1 MLIIF
6 IHGGIVMGLTI
17 SNKSMGI
24 SPSPTL
30 AIDSKF
36 KEMKKEGIDVV
47 GFGAGEPDFDT
58 PKHIKEAAINAIND
72 GFTKYTPAS
81 GTIELKKAIVK
92 KLKDENSLD
101 YEISDIVVSNGAK
114 HSLVNAFMAILNP
127 GDEVVIPAPFWVS
140 YPEMVKIAD
149 GTPVF
154 LETCEENNFKFK
166 VSDLENVVTKKTK
179 ALVLNNPSNPTGML
193 YTKSELKEIAEFCVK
208 NNIYVISD
216 EIYEALVYDGKESF
230 VSIASFGDEIKDLTI
245 IVNGVSKTYAMTGW
259 RIGYTASN
267 SKIAKAM
274 ANIQSHA
281 TSNPNS
287 IAQVAATAALNGP
300 KDEIKIMKNA
310 FFERRNHLVE
320 LINGIEGVSSIKPD
334 GAFYVMMNVSGLF
347 SKKYK
352 DTVISDVDT
361 LCELLLC
368 EVKLALV
375 PGTGFGAPNYV
386 RWSYATS
393 MDNINEGIKRLKI
406 FIEKLS

>member
-1 MLIIF
+1 
-6 IHGGIVMGLTI
+6 MGLTI

-81 GTIELKKAIVK
+81 GTIELKKAIIK

-230 VSIASFGDEIKDLTI
+230 VSIASFGKEIKDLTI

-300 KDEIKIMKNA
+300 KDEIQIMKNA

-347 SKKYK
+347 GKKYK

>member
-1 MLIIF
+1 
-6 IHGGIVMGLTI
+6 MGLTI

-58 PKHIKEAAINAIND
+58 PKHIKEAAISAIND

-230 VSIASFGDEIKDLTI
+230 VSIASFGKEIKDLTI

-300 KDEIKIMKNA
+300 KDEIQIMKNA
-310 FFERRNHLVE
+310 FFERRNHLVD

-347 SKKYK
+347 GKKYK

-361 LCELLLC
+361 LCELLLS

-393 MDNINEGIKRLKI
+393 MDTIVDGIERLKK
-406 FIEKLS
+406 FLHAADL

>member
-1 MLIIF
+1 
-6 IHGGIVMGLTI
+6 MGLTI

-36 KEMKKEGIDVV
+36 KTMKKEGIDVV

-58 PKHIKEAAINAIND
+58 PKHIKEAAIKAINE

-81 GTIELKKAIVK
+81 GTVELKSAIVN
-92 KLKDENSLD
+92 KLKEENGLSYD
-101 YEISDIVVSNGAK
+101 ISNIVVSNGAK

-127 GDEVVIPAPFWVS
+127 MDEVIIPTPFWVS
-140 YPEMVKIAD
+140 YPEMVKLAD
-149 GTPVF
+149 GVPVF
-154 LETCEENNFKFK
+154 VETTEENNFKFK
-166 VSDLENVVTKKTK
+166 VSDLEGVLTSKTK

-193 YTKSELKEIAEFCVK
+193 YTKAELKEIADFAVK

-216 EIYEALVYDGKESF
+216 EIYEALVYDGQESF
-230 VSIASFGDEIKDLTI
+230 VSIAGFSEEIKDLTI
-245 IVNGVSKTYAMTGW
+245 IINGVSKTYAMTGW

-267 SKIAKAM
+267 EKIAKAM
-274 ANIQSHA
+274 SNIQSHA

-287 IAQVAATAALNGP
+287 IAQAAATAALMGP
-300 KDEIKIMKNA
+300 KDEIAKMKQA
-310 FFERRNHLVE
+310 FFERRNHLVD
-320 LINGIEGVSSIKPD
+320 LINGIDGVSCIKPN
-334 GAFYVMMNVSGLF
+334 GAFYVMMNISDILG
-347 SKKYK
+347 KKYNGVVV
-352 DTVISDVDT
+352 DTVDT
-361 LCELLLC
+361 LCEMLLS

-393 MDNINEGIKRLKI
+393 MDNINEGIKRLKD
-406 FIEKLS
+406 FISDLK

>member
-1 MLIIF
+1 
-6 IHGGIVMGLTI
+6 MGLTI

-58 PKHIKEAAINAIND
+58 PKHIKEAAISAIND

-154 LETCEENNFKFK
+154 LETCEESNFKFK

-193 YTKSELKEIAEFCVK
+193 YTKSELKEIAELQDVTEGLEYTIK
-208 NNIYVISD
+208 N
-216 EIYEALVYDGKESF
+216 EESRCF
-230 VSIASFGDEIKDLTI
+230 
-245 IVNGVSKTYAMTGW
+245 YA
-259 RIGYTASN
+259 
-267 SKIAKAM
+267 
-274 ANIQSHA
+274 
-281 TSNPNS
+281 
-287 IAQVAATAALNGP
+287 
-300 KDEIKIMKNA
+300 
-310 FFERRNHLVE
+310 
-320 LINGIEGVSSIKPD
+320 
-334 GAFYVMMNVSGLF
+334 
-347 SKKYK
+347 
-352 DTVISDVDT
+352 
-361 LCELLLC
+361 
-368 EVKLALV
+368 
-375 PGTGFGAPNYV
+375 
-386 RWSYATS
+386 
-393 MDNINEGIKRLKI
+393 
-406 FIEKLS
+406 

>member
-1 MLIIF
+1 
-6 IHGGIVMGLTI
+6 MGLTI

-58 PKHIKEAAINAIND
+58 PKHIKEAAINAINE

-230 VSIASFGDEIKDLTI
+230 VSIASFGKEIKDLTI

-300 KDEIKIMKNA
+300 KDEIQIMKNA

-347 SKKYK
+347 GKKYK

>member
-1 MLIIF
+1 MF
-6 IHGGIVMGLTI
+6 IHGGIEMGLTI

-58 PKHIKEAAINAIND
+58 PKHIKEAAINAINE

-92 KLKDENSLD
+92 KLKDENALD

-127 GDEVVIPAPFWVS
+127 GDEVIIPAPFWVS

-154 LETCEENNFKFK
+154 LETTEENNFKFK
-166 VSDLENVVTKKTK
+166 VCDLKKVVTDKTK

-193 YTKSELKEIAEFCVK
+193 YTKDELKEIAEFCVK

-230 VSIASFGDEIKDLTI
+230 ISIASFGEEIKDLTI
-245 IVNGVSKTYAMTGW
+245 IINGVSKTYAMTGW

-267 SKIAKAM
+267 AKIAKAM
-274 ANIQSHA
+274 SNIQSHA

-287 IAQVAATAALNGP
+287 IAQVAAVAALNGP
-300 KDEIKIMKNA
+300 KGEIEIMKKA

-320 LINGIEGVSSIKPD
+320 LINGIDGVSSVKPD

-347 SKKYK
+347 GKKYQ

-361 LCELLLC
+361 LCELLLS

-393 MDNINEGIKRLKI
+393 MDNINEGIKRLKE
-406 FIEKLS
+406 FINKLS

>member
-1 MLIIF
+1 
-6 IHGGIVMGLTI
+6 MGLTI

-230 VSIASFGDEIKDLTI
+230 VSIASFGKEIKDLTI

-300 KDEIKIMKNA
+300 KDEIQIMKNA

-347 SKKYK
+347 GKKYK

-361 LCELLLC
+361 LCELLLS

>member
-1 MLIIF
+1 
-6 IHGGIVMGLTI
+6 MGLTI
-17 SNKSMGI
+17 SNKAAGI

-36 KEMKKEGIDVV
+36 KMMKQEGIDVV

-58 PKHIKEAAINAIND
+58 PKHIKDAAIKAIMD
-72 GFTKYTPAS
+72 GATKYTPAS
-81 GTIELKKAIVK
+81 GTVEIKKAVVN
-92 KLKDENSLD
+92 KLKEENGLSYD
-101 YEISDIVVSNGAK
+101 ISEIVVSNGAK

-127 GDEVVIPAPFWVS
+127 EDEVIIPTPFWVS
-140 YPEMVKIAD
+140 YPEMVKLAD
-149 GTPVF
+149 GKPVF
-154 LETCEENNFKFK
+154 VETYEENNFKFSI
-166 VSDLENVVTKKTK
+166 SDLEKVLTTKTK

-193 YTKSELKEIAEFCVK
+193 YTKEELKEIADFAIK

-216 EIYEALVYDGKESF
+216 EIYEALVYDGKESY
-230 VSIASFGDEIKDLTI
+230 VSIASFNDQIKDLTI

-267 SKIAKAM
+267 IKIAKAM
-274 ANIQSHA
+274 SNIQSHA

-300 KDEIKIMKNA
+300 KDEMLKMKEA
-310 FFERRNHLVE
+310 FSKRRNHLVD
-320 LINGIEGVSSIKPD
+320 LINNIDGVSCIKPD
-334 GAFYVMMNVSGLF
+334 GAFYVMMNISSLLG
-347 SKKYK
+347 KTYN
-352 DTVISDVDT
+352 DTVIDNVDT
-361 LCELLLC
+361 LCELLLS

-393 MDNINEGIKRLKI
+393 MDNINEGVKRLSL
-406 FIEKLS
+406 FIDNLK

>member
-1 MLIIF
+1 
-6 IHGGIVMGLTI
+6 MGLTI
-17 SNKSMGI
+17 SNKASGI

-36 KEMKKEGIDVV
+36 KMMKQEGIDVV

-58 PKHIKEAAINAIND
+58 PKHIKDAAIKAIMD
-72 GFTKYTPAS
+72 GATKYTPAS
-81 GTIELKKAIVK
+81 GTVEIKKAVVN
-92 KLKDENSLD
+92 KLKEENGLSYD
-101 YEISDIVVSNGAK
+101 ISEIVVSNGAK

-127 GDEVVIPAPFWVS
+127 EDEVIIPTPFWVS
-140 YPEMVKIAD
+140 YPEMVKLAD
-149 GTPVF
+149 GKPVF
-154 LETCEENNFKFK
+154 VETYEENNFKFSI
-166 VSDLENVVTKKTK
+166 SDLEKVLTEKTK

-193 YTKSELKEIAEFCVK
+193 YTKEELKEIADFAIK

-216 EIYEALVYDGKESF
+216 EIYEALVYDGKESY
-230 VSIASFGDEIKDLTI
+230 VSIASFNDEIKDLTI

-267 SKIAKAM
+267 IKIAKAM
-274 ANIQSHA
+274 SNIQSHA

-300 KDEIKIMKNA
+300 KDEMLKMKEA
-310 FFERRNHLVE
+310 FSKRRNHLVD
-320 LINGIEGVSSIKPD
+320 LINNIDGVSCIKPD
-334 GAFYVMMNVSGLF
+334 GAFYVMMNISSLLG
-347 SKKYK
+347 KTYN
-352 DTVISDVDT
+352 DTVIDNVDT
-361 LCELLLC
+361 LCELLLS

-393 MDNINEGIKRLKI
+393 MDNINEGIKRLSL
-406 FIEKLS
+406 FIDNLK

>member
-1 MLIIF
+1 
-6 IHGGIVMGLTI
+6 MGLTI

-58 PKHIKEAAINAIND
+58 PKHIKEAAINAINE

-230 VSIASFGDEIKDLTI
+230 VSIASFGKEIKDLTI

-300 KDEIKIMKNA
+300 KDEIQIMKNA
-310 FFERRNHLVE
+310 FFERRNHLVD

-347 SKKYK
+347 GKKYK

>member
-1 MLIIF
+1 MS
-6 IHGGIVMGLTI
+6 IV
-17 SNKSMGI
+17 SNKAKGI

-36 KEMKKEGIDVV
+36 KSMKAEGIDVV

-58 PKHIKEAAINAIND
+58 PKHIKEAAIKAIND

-81 GTIELKKAIVK
+81 GTMDLKKAVVN
-92 KLKDENSLD
+92 KLKEENGLS
-101 YEISDIVVSNGAK
+101 YEPQDIVVSNGAK

-127 GDEVVIPAPFWVS
+127 GDEVIIPTPFWVS

-149 GTPVF
+149 GVPKF
-154 LETCEENNFKFK
+154 IETTEADHFKFS
-166 VSDLENVVTKKTK
+166 VEELEKAITPKTK

-193 YTKSELKEIAEFCVK
+193 YSKEELKKIADFAVK

-267 SKIAKAM
+267 REIAKAM

-287 IAQVAATAALNGP
+287 IAQVAAVAALNGP
-300 KDEIKIMKNA
+300 KDEIMKMKEA
-310 FFERRNHLVE
+310 FCERRNHMVK
-320 LINGIEGVSSIKPD
+320 LINDIEGVSCIMPD
-334 GAFYVMMNVSGLF
+334 GAFYIMMNIEKLIGKSYNG
-347 SKKYK
+347 K
-352 DTVISDVDT
+352 VIDNVDT
-361 LCELLLC
+361 LCDMLLT

-375 PGTGFGAPNYV
+375 PGTGFGAPDYV

-393 MDNINEGIKRLKI
+393 MANIDEGLKRLNK
-406 FIEKLS
+406 FINNLK

>member
-1 MLIIF
+1 
-6 IHGGIVMGLTI
+6 MGLTI

-58 PKHIKEAAINAIND
+58 PKHIKEAAINAINE

-101 YEISDIVVSNGAK
+101 YEISEIVVSNGAK

-127 GDEVVIPAPFWVS
+127 GDEVIIPSPFWVS

-154 LETCEENNFKFK
+154 LETTEENNFKFK
-166 VSDLENVVTKKTK
+166 VSDLEKVVNGKTK

-193 YTKSELKEIAEFCVK
+193 YTKDELKEIASFCVK

-216 EIYEALVYDGKESF
+216 EIYEALVYDDKESF
-230 VSIASFGDEIKDLTI
+230 VSIASFGEEIKDLTI

-267 SKIAKAM
+267 AKIAKAM
-274 ANIQSHA
+274 SNIQSHA

-300 KDEIKIMKNA
+300 KDEIEIMKKA
-310 FFERRNHLVE
+310 FFERRNHLVD
-320 LINGIEGVSSIKPD
+320 LINKVDGVSSIKPD
-334 GAFYVMMNVSGLF
+334 GAFYVMMNISGLF
-347 SKKYK
+347 GKKYQ
-352 DTVISDVDT
+352 DTVIWDADT
-361 LCELLLC
+361 LCELLLS

-393 MDNINEGIKRLKI
+393 MDNINEGIRRLKL

>member
-1 MLIIF
+1 
-6 IHGGIVMGLTI
+6 MGLTI

-58 PKHIKEAAINAIND
+58 PKHIKEAAINAINE

-81 GTIELKKAIVK
+81 GTIDLKKAIVK

-127 GDEVVIPAPFWVS
+127 KDEVIIPAPFWVS

-154 LETCEENNFKFK
+154 LQTTEENNFKFK
-166 VSDLENVVTKKTK
+166 VCDLEKVVTSKTK

-193 YTKSELKEIAEFCVK
+193 YTKDELKEIADFCVK
-208 NNIYVISD
+208 KNIYVISD

-230 VSIASFGDEIKDLTI
+230 ISIASFGQEIKDLTI

-274 ANIQSHA
+274 SNIQSHA

-300 KDEIKIMKNA
+300 KDEIEIMKNA
-310 FFERRNHLVE
+310 FFERRNHLVD
-320 LINGIEGVSSIKPD
+320 LINDIDGVSSIKPD

-347 SKKYK
+347 GKKYQ

-361 LCELLLC
+361 LCELLLS

-393 MDNINEGIKRLKI
+393 MDNINEGIKRLKE
-406 FIEKLS
+406 FINKLS